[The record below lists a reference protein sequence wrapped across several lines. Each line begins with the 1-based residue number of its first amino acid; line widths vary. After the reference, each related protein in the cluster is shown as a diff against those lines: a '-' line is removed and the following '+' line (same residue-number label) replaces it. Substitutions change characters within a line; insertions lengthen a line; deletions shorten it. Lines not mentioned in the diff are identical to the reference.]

1 MKLKVDDDFKNLLP
15 ELTSEQYTD
24 LEKSIVKYGVLSPII
39 VWGETII
46 DGHNRH
52 EICLAHHIQNFPVKE
67 MSFDCKADAMQW
79 IVDNQFARR
88 NLTLSEKIILQA
100 KVHAELER
108 EAKENQ
114 GARTDILVNLPKSET
129 IHVSEQMAEKVGVS
143 EKTYRDA
150 KYVVEHGTQEQID
163 RMDKKV
169 KIKGKPNGVSA
180 IADEIKNKDNP
191 NSMKKCRR
199 CGRTLP
205 RKDFHPGKC
214 YCKECHNRTAS
225 KTYDFNGDIIR
236 VPSQYKNVSD
246 QSIIDGLYTDN
257 IGDMTIE
264 DVVNEFFTNFRHYMN
279 SLVSVLKEHSDV
291 IGENKE
297 AISKMWATANDEFQ
311 NIRKEYE

>member
-24 LEKSIVKYGVLSPII
+24 LEKSIIKYGVLNPII
-39 VWGETII
+39 VWDETII
-46 DGHNRH
+46 DGHNRYA
-52 EICLAHHIQNFPVKE
+52 ICLAHHIQNFPTKE
-67 MSFDCKADAMQW
+67 MSFDSKAGAMQW

-100 KVHAELER
+100 KVHAELEK
-108 EAKENQ
+108 EAKGNS
-114 GARTDILVNLPKSET
+114 GTRTDLRVNLPQGSGGR
-129 IHVSEQMAEKVGVS
+129 VSERMAEKVGVS

-150 KYVVEHGTQEQID
+150 KFVVEHGTQEQID

-169 KIKGKPNGVSA
+169 KIKGKSNGASA
-180 IADEIKNKDNP
+180 IANEIRNKDVP
-191 NSMKKCRR
+191 VGMKKCKK
-199 CGRTLP
+199 CGQILP
-205 RKDFHPGKC
+205 RKNFYIDRAV
-214 YCKECHNRTAS
+214 CKECFNKPSA
-225 KTYDFNGDIIR
+225 TYDFNGDIIQ
-236 VPSQYKNVSD
+236 VPSQYKDVSD
-246 QSIIDGLYTDN
+246 QSIIDGLYTDD